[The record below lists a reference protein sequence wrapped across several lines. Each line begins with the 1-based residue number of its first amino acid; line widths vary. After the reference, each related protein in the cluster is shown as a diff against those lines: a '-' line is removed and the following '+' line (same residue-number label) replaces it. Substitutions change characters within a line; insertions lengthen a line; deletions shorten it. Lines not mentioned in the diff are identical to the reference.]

1 MEIMT
6 ARAPHSEVS
15 SRDKNSVR
23 ELGSSRLISRCR
35 LLRRSANVIYLAAET
50 RESAAAAG
58 AKPHPGGGGAS
69 ALDGGG
75 GGDGGQQSHA
85 KSSAR
90 VCRFEISTS
99 PGLIRSDG
107 DRNLF
112 LPFFG
117 SYFSHPVNTKSH
129 QRGERW
135 RLRWPAVSPFVRRAV
150 NREPEAE
157 NGGGGEEQE
166 VEEG

>member
-1 MEIMT
+1 M
-6 ARAPHSEVS
+6 S
-15 SRDKNSVR
+15 SWDKNSVR
-23 ELGSSRLISRCR
+23 DLSSSRLISRCR

-58 AKPHPGGGGAS
+58 AKPDPGGGGAS

-135 RLRWPAVSPFVRRAV
+135 RLRWPTVSPFVRRAV